1 MSARNEEYFLIES
14 SSIKKKKFNF
24 RAKQDAIVRGFT
36 PLRKSIIIE
45 EKLQKNT
52 E

>member
-14 SSIKKKKFNF
+14 SSIKKKLTLGRNKI
-24 RAKQDAIVRGFT
+24 AIVRGFT
-36 PLRKSIIIE
+36 PLRKSIILE
-45 EKLQKNT
+45 AKLQKNT